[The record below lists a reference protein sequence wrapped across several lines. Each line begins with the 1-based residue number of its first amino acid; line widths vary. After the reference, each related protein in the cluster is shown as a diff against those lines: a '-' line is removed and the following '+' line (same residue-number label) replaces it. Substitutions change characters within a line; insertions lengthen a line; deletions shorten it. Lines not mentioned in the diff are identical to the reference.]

1 MDFTEFTS
9 YLVDKML
16 ILVPMLYIIGMV
28 IKNTPKVSDWLIP
41 WILLGLGV
49 LGALAIGLTSGM
61 NVVDAVLQGIL
72 ATGVTVFANQL
83 IKQTQ
88 NKD

>member
-1 MDFTEFTS
+1 MDFTEFAS
-9 YLVDKML
+9 YLVEKML
-16 ILVPMLYIIGMV
+16 VLVPVLYIIGMA
-28 IKNTPKVSDWLIP
+28 IKNTPKVSNWLIP

-61 NVVDAVLQGIL
+61 NMVDAILQGIL
-72 ATGVTVFANQL
+72 AAGVTVFANQL

>member
-16 ILVPMLYIIGMV
+16 ILVPMMYIIGMV

>member
-9 YLVDKML
+9 YLIEKML
-16 ILVPMLYIIGMV
+16 ILVPVLYIIGMA
-28 IKNTPKVSDWLIP
+28 IKNTPKISDWLIP
-41 WILLGLGV
+41 WILLGIGV

-61 NVVDAVLQGIL
+61 TIVDAILQGVL

-83 IKQTQ
+83 IKQTT
-88 NKD
+88 NKE